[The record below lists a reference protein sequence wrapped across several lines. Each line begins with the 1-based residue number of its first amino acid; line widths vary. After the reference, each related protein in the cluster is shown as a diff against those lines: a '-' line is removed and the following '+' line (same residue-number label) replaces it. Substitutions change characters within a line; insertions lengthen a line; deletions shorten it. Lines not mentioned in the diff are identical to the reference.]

1 MGVKRLAFPPAQAIL
16 DEAGQ
21 AGNKGWAFGLG
32 IERLAM
38 VLFDIPDI
46 RCALNPS
53 CLICLHMRLVPSWGL
68 AFCHTTLFDSG
79 LTQQQAMCANTQMTS
94 ARQPA
99 WC

>member
-1 MGVKRLAFPPAQAIL
+1 MLLRCSACHTAATAFLRVENISRCPQAIL

-46 RCALNPS
+46 RCHSNPNS
-53 CLICLHMRLVPSWGL
+53 CRSL
-68 AFCHTTLFDSG
+68 
-79 LTQQQAMCANTQMTS
+79 
-94 ARQPA
+94 A